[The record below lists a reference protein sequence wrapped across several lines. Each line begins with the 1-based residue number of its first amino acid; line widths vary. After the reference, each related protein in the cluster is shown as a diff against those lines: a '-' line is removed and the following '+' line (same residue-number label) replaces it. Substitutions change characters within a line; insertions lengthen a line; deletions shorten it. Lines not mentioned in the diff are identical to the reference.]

1 MYITAGLQFSELTV
15 EVNNAGKSWA
25 SYAIKSSI
33 GDGEL
38 GLTCSL
44 GFLRNYR
51 PRVCFPRVTENI
63 CLAEALDAKDF
74 TKQNHKKKMQDH
86 VLSRRSFVSACFRKF
101 DPRSAQVSILS
112 SIVIIDYQKIRITL
126 EFD

>member
-51 PRVCFPRVTENI
+51 PRVCFPRVKESI

-74 TKQNHKKKMQDH
+74 TKQNHKKKCKTMSCLEDPLFPH
-86 VLSRRSFVSACFRKF
+86 ASAN
-101 DPRSAQVSILS
+101 SIQGLLKC
-112 SIVIIDYQKIRITL
+112 Q
-126 EFD
+126 F